1 MNTAIMAIPNRIAKW
16 SLTWA
21 LLLIVFSLLALTL
34 PLIASFSALV
44 IIGWLLVF
52 SGVTQGLH
60 AFHSIGVGDIL
71 WELFA
76 AILYYALGI
85 YLLTNL
91 LVGITTLTLILG
103 IFFLAE
109 GGIDLAVFI
118 KGWRSDGSLW
128 ILLEGMATLVLGL
141 MLLRQWPSDS
151 LWALGTLVG
160 IGLLVT
166 GIGRLMISLAVYRLS
181 EIGNAAALNDP

>member
-1 MNTAIMAIPNRIAKW
+1 MVPYLGAAVDRLQSIGADHSADRIFQCARDHR
-16 SLTWA
+16 
-21 LLLIVFSLLALTL
+21 LA
-34 PLIASFSALV
+34 AR
-44 IIGWLLVF
+44 F

-60 AFHSIGVGDIL
+60 AFHSIGAGDIL
-71 WELFA
+71 WKLFV
-76 AILYYALGI
+76 AILYFALGI
-85 YLLTNL
+85 YLLTNP

-109 GGIDLAVFI
+109 GGIDLAVYI

-128 ILLEGMATLVLGL
+128 ILLEALATLVLGL

-160 IGLLVT
+160 IGMLVT

-181 EIGNAAALNDP
+181 ESTTPQR

>member
-1 MNTAIMAIPNRIAKW
+1 MNTAIVAIPNRIAKW
-16 SLTWA
+16 SFTWA
-21 LLLIVFSLLALTL
+21 LLLIVFSLLALTI
-34 PLIASFSALV
+34 PLIASLSALV

-60 AFHSIGVGDIL
+60 ALHSIGVGDIL
-71 WELFA
+71 SKLFV
-76 AILYYALGI
+76 AILYFVLGI
-85 YLLTNL
+85 YLLTNP

-109 GGIDLAVFI
+109 GGIDLAVYI

-128 ILLEGMATLVLGL
+128 ILLEALATLVLGL

-160 IGLLVT
+160 IGMLVT

-181 EIGNAAALNDP
+181 ESATPQH